1 SGWEA
6 RSRARLRCCDAV
18 FAPDELAELG
28 CEARRPRRV
37 RGGTTEGVRRRP
49 QARCPRGRMLR
60 RVRGCDRAVFAL
72 DHDEWALVHLTWI
85 REGPEID
92 PRWPTVEA
100 LGSWPEVLEAMREH
114 SQRYDVGQA

>member
-1 SGWEA
+1 LDGK
-6 RSRARLRCCDAV
+6 
-18 FAPDELAELG
+18 PDVRDGFVAELRKECG
-28 CEARRPRRV
+28 EGHRLAAREA
-37 RGGTTEGVRRRP
+37 ECF
-49 QARCPRGRMLR
+49 AKCD
-60 RVRGCDRAVFAL
+60 GCDRAVFAL